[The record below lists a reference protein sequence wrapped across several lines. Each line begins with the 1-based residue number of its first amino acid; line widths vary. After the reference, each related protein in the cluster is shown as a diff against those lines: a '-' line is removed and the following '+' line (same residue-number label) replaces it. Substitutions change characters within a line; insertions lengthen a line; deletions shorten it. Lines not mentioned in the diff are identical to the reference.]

1 MLTGEWL
8 NIVTTMMT
16 LSRMHRDGQPSGT
29 VSSVEPQAH
38 DIALVTR
45 LEALASA
52 SPSTAV
58 PAASGGNG
66 SDFIVGLLLSALT
79 NPSLTLPVFLAVA
92 DSVRR
97 MLAAPASERLTDQ
110 CATVCGAIKRA
121 SQLHGAY
128 RHPKVNE
135 ALAQLEAHPQ
145 RWAEQDLARLIGV
158 SPSHFGRVI
167 HHDTGLC
174 FRDLRRAAT
183 LKPAIKEIL
192 LTDEHVAQIGL
203 RVGFQHASQ
212 FAREVHETFG
222 LSPRQ
227 LRRLWKHLAAPD
239 SR

>member
-8 NIVTTMMT
+8 NIVNTMMT
-16 LSRMHRDGQPSGT
+16 LSRIHRDGQPSGI
-29 VSSVEPQAH
+29 VSRVESQAH
-38 DIALVTR
+38 DVALVTR
-45 LEALASA
+45 LEALAPA
-52 SPSTAV
+52 SPSTV
-58 PAASGGNG
+58 TPDGSRVTG

-79 NPSLTLPVFLAVA
+79 NASLTLPVFLAVA

-121 SQLHGAY
+121 SHLHVAY
-128 RHPKVNE
+128 RHPKVKE
-135 ALAQLEAHPQ
+135 ALAQLEAHPH
-145 RWAEQDLARLIGV
+145 RWAEQDLARTIGV

-212 FAREVHETFG
+212 FAREVHETLG

-227 LRRLWKHLAAPD
+227 LRRLWKQLAAAP